1 MKKFRIII
9 LLLILVFSAF
19 YTKIQRLE
27 STSWAKTLPILIYP
41 INADGQLLTDNY
53 ISTLGANDFKN
64 VEVFFQREWRH
75 YSDLDRVP
83 VEVFLMPVIDRQPPS
98 APSSSNILVIAL
110 WSLRLR
116 IWSYRYAS
124 GSTQQSVNLFIRYHQ
139 MDENKRLAH
148 SLGLQKGLI
157 GVVNGY
163 AGQAYREKNNIV
175 LAHEVLHTIGATDKY
190 NLQTGQPIFPDGFA
204 IPKHKYQQT
213 KAEVM
218 AVKIP
223 LSLTEAIM
231 PDSLKGVVLGP
242 KTAKE
247 IGWLNE

>member
-27 STSWAKTLPILIYP
+27 STSWANTLPVLIYP
-41 INADGQLLTDNY
+41 INADGQLLTENY
-53 ISTLGANDFKN
+53 INTLDVDDFKN
-64 VEVFFQREWRH
+64 VAAFFQREWRH

-83 VEVFLMPVIDRQPPS
+83 VEISLMPVIDRQPPP
-98 APSSSNILVIAL
+98 APTSSNVLVVAL

-116 IWSYRYAS
+116 LWSYRHAS
-124 GSTQQSVNLFIRYHQ
+124 GGTKQSVNLFIRYHQ
-139 MDENKRLAH
+139 MDDNKRLAH

-175 LAHEVLHTIGATDKY
+175 IAHEVLHTIGAADKY
-190 NLQTGQPIFPDGFA
+190 NLKTGQPIFPHGFA
-204 IPKHKYQQT
+204 IPQHKYQQT
-213 KAEVM
+213 KAEIM
-218 AVKIP
+218 AGKIP
-223 LSLTEAIM
+223 LSQTEAFM
-231 PDSLKGVVLGP
+231 PDSLKGVMLGP